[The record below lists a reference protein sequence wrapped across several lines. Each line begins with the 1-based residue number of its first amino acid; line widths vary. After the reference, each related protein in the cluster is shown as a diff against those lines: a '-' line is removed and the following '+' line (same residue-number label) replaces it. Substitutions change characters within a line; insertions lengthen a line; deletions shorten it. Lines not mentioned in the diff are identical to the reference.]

1 MIVKAVLAIIGYIAD
16 FVFSLLPGIPVL
28 PEFIG
33 QALSYASSLMVQ
45 AAGLICWFVTPTV
58 YAACLDF
65 LVLLYG
71 WKLFAT
77 IFGLIKKYI
86 LMRGS

>member
-16 FVFSLLPGIPVL
+16 FVFSLLPVIPVL
-28 PEFIG
+28 PSFIG
-33 QALSYASSLMVQ
+33 QALNYASSLMLQ
-45 AAGLICWFVTPTV
+45 GAGLICWLVTPTV
-58 YAACLDF
+58 YAACIDF

-77 IFGLIKKYI
+77 VFSLIKKYI
-86 LMRGS
+86 LMRGD